1 MASELDEVS
10 SCIISLVTQHG
21 AEMDIRQL
29 SRDYME
35 LMGSDIPVKKL
46 NYPSLTALVKNIS
59 GLTTRER
66 QGVLYLSLS
75 TNVDVGLTTINVLV
89 GTQMKPSKKV
99 HRKSARGRGGAGYRG
114 SARGRHPRFPSGSVY
129 HPQLPGSCLRSPQYP
144 KFGMPYI
151 FGKQGGSV
159 TSKHNN
165 MPPAAKQVTYPSFGF
180 NKTCN
185 QNAANHPSFG
195 FSKTSNQTT
204 ATRPIPLLSN
214 SQPVFGSTSPL
225 LPTPPPPLIANPI
238 KAKPMVS
245 LKQLP
250 LLPNP
255 IPNNQ
260 QQFSL
265 PLNGSTTPVHLAE
278 TPKHGKSCNEV
289 GVINVQEQK
298 SQQLSCKQQLEE
310 EISKNLPGHTAI
322 FTFMIWG
329 KKSKFILCTVQI
341 GKLKVSSYPEEYT
354 SRQAAEEYVSKK
366 ALQEVQKMAQ
376 ELTKQ
381 TLPVTCSAAIYTP
394 RIRLVVENASGGKVP
409 LWQSRVEEL
418 YCETHKESLP
428 QGWVEEVMA
437 RAEEVGLLVETP
449 CDQRYMFSLPM
460 QTPSA
465 PLQDVER
472 PSSQSSSTADDC
484 GSKDINGY
492 ASDHSSLTTS
502 EGAEGGGEEIE
513 EQGLVSEV
521 DSRLPPLILPP
532 GPYWDVFIMYIE
544 DTNAIFLRILGEKY
558 SEAYDDLLTD
568 LELHYMEEK
577 NLNPVEVPTVGGLYA
592 ASHEESWFRVKVLEV
607 NDKQVKVLFVD
618 HGDAE
623 VIEVTNLHHLQDCFL
638 TVPAQCVRCCLSGLE
653 YARSDPSAM
662 VLLQNLALGQ
672 TLVAEVIESGRRT
685 SGAGQGRQKAQPLVL
700 FNTAGEDDININK
713 KVSEHLANNFPEPK
727 LPQVGGVAEVYLVQ
741 ASGNGDLFVQVESN
755 TFCILENLLHL
766 ARNRTEE
773 ILGEGMEI
781 DLTRLYLAKFSQD
794 GEWYRA
800 APRSTPDP
808 NGKVL
813 MNFVDFGN
821 CERVPLANM
830 RPLPTHGD
838 QLTKIP
844 HQALRCKLHKVPGTL
859 GLQWTSRASQRLV
872 DLSPVDSPL
881 LLKVH
886 EAGVDGG
893 PPLVELFKRLPPQNE
908 LVSLNATLSLD
919 ASLFSDGDSNNNSVE
934 KDLVLSPTR
943 SRSRQSSSTSQSSN
957 SQGLSSGPS
966 SLSSP
971 PGSLPSSPRPD
982 DSLSPLT
989 PPKQEVPHVGE
1000 YYDVLVTYAA
1010 SPSNFA
1016 VQSWKMSKKLSHLQ
1030 SKIQNHYDAPNKST
1044 APTSIT
1050 VGGYYAVKHNDS
1062 TWYRAYVNMLQQDIV
1077 AGLFID
1083 YGDCFV
1089 TSSDLVRPL
1098 EPQFCKLPCQA
1109 IKAKLH
1115 GIKPVNKDWTMEDSR
1130 RFQRLVEYR
1139 EFVSAVMDCVPGEN
1153 GSAKLSL
1160 ALIDTRDP
1168 KRDMYIDQ
1176 ILVEEGRALRKM

>member
-808 NGKVL
+808 NGK
-813 MNFVDFGN
+813 
-821 CERVPLANM
+821 
-830 RPLPTHGD
+830 
-838 QLTKIP
+838 
-844 HQALRCKLHKVPGTL
+844 ALRCKLHKVPGTL